1 MIICCFQYH
10 WPIAEDQAQ
19 DSTKGKALI
28 MLTRTQVLELGPRD
42 GSLLWSGLVWS
53 VLVCSGLVWFGL
65 VWSALT
71 MN

>member
-1 MIICCFQYH
+1 MVVLLCHFHVLQAH
-10 WPIAEDQAQ
+10 WQWLFASVNRIE
-19 DSTKGKALI
+19 
-28 MLTRTQVLELGPRD
+28 TRTQVLELGPRD